1 MDASVPTGAAL
12 LLNFIYS
19 TETTKPPACYDVI
32 FGNRQ
37 TGFAKPLT
45 KMTLGE
51 VVDAQK
57 VWATKAWAKKFGST
71 AASSAAGAA
80 QFMRATLQGLSKE
93 LNLSGSQIFNAD
105 FQDRLAFH
113 LLKRRG
119 YQEYM
124 AGKIT
129 AIEFGRRLAQEWA
142 SLPVLADCQ
151 GAHRPVKRGQS
162 FYAGDGLNKSLITPE
177 QVEAVLMKVRKA
189 PDRPP
194 VTVVVIG
201 SGDPA
206 LSGSGGGSQKPAESV
221 QPSEPVVV
229 APKPEVVPA
238 PVPVPPEPWWMKVLK
253 AIWNALRGKK

>member
-19 TETTKPPACYDVI
+19 TETTKPPACYNVI

-37 TGFAKPLT
+37 TGLSKPLT

-57 VWATKAWAKKFGST
+57 EWSSKAWAKKFGST
-71 AASSAAGAA
+71 KASSAAGAA
-80 QFMRATLQGLSKE
+80 QFMRATLQELAAK
-93 LNLSGSQIFNAD
+93 LNLSGSQVFNGD

-142 SLPVLADCQ
+142 SFPVLADCQ
-151 GAHRPVKRGQS
+151 GAHRPIKRGQS

-189 PDRPP
+189 PDAP
-194 VTVVVIG
+194 
-201 SGDPA
+201 
-206 LSGSGGGSQKPAESV
+206 QKPAESV

-238 PVPVPPEPWWMKVLK
+238 PVPVPPADDKLK
-253 AIWNALRGKK
+253 HLQPKGWVERFVFWLISLFDRR

>member
-12 LLNFIYS
+12 LLDFIYS

-37 TGFAKPLT
+37 TGFVKPLT

-51 VVDAQK
+51 VIDAQK

-80 QFMRATLQGLSKE
+80 QFMRATLQGLAKE
-93 LNLSGSQIFNAD
+93 LNLSGSQVFNAD

-142 SLPVLADCQ
+142 SFPVLADCQ
-151 GAHRPVKRGQS
+151 GAHRSIKRGQS

-189 PDRPP
+189 PDAP
-194 VTVVVIG
+194 
-201 SGDPA
+201 
-206 LSGSGGGSQKPAESV
+206 QKPAESV
-221 QPSEPVVV
+221 PPSEPVVV
-229 APKPEVVPA
+229 APKPEVVSA
-238 PVPVPPEPWWMKVLK
+238 PVPVPPVAAPSGIGAFIKAVLSFFASLLK
-253 AIWNALRGKK
+253 RK